1 MPRLPIPEN
10 SEDMETL
17 LNDTDR
23 VGEYI
28 ADPVEW
34 KALMSAYTEK
44 TQKKDPDLHE
54 ELGEQQKK
62 NIDTFL
68 TERGYH
74 PATPGERLPQA
85 EDQGPRKRQA
95 DGFESMGDFFTATW
109 QKNILQTGVDPRLKA
124 LNESSGDQGGF
135 LVPEAFRAELL
146 ALALEASVV
155 RQRATVIPMG
165 GLTVRMPTIR
175 DTSHASTVYGG
186 ISGQWIAEAG
196 SISGTTNEPTFSQV
210 ALTAKKLTGY
220 TRVSNELMAD
230 SAIALE
236 AALRT
241 MFGEGIA
248 YFEDDAFIAGSGAGQ
263 PVGVLNAGAL
273 VSVAKETGQA
283 ASTVVWENIVKMF
296 SRMHP
301 ASLGRAVWY
310 CNPDVLPQLAAM
322 SLTVGTGGAPVWV
335 ANGANGLPPTFLGR
349 PLIYTEK
356 AETLGTAGDIVF
368 ADFSKYLIGD
378 RQSLEVSS
386 SIHERFTNDQTTWR
400 FIHRVDGR
408 PWVDSALTPRNGSNT
423 LSPFVALAARA

>member
-1 MPRLPIPEN
+1 MMSRLPIPETA
-10 SEDMETL
+10 EDIATL
-17 LNDTDR
+17 LHDNKR
-23 VGEYI
+23 VGEYL
-28 ADPVEW
+28 ADPAEW
-34 KALMSAYTEK
+34 NALMGAYTEK
-44 TQKKDPDLHE
+44 SRQRDPDLDDG
-54 ELGEQQKK
+54 LSDQQKK
-62 NIDTFL
+62 NISSFMEDQ
-68 TERGYH
+68 GYR
-74 PATPGERLPQA
+74 PATQADRLPQTEA
-85 EDQGPRKRQA
+85 VKPKTA
-95 DGFESMGDFFTATW
+95 TDGFNSLAEFFTASW
-109 QKNILQTGVDPRLKA
+109 SQTLMTKGVDARLKA

-135 LVPEAFRAELL
+135 LVPEQFRAELL
-146 ALALEASVV
+146 RLALEASVV
-155 RQRATVIPMG
+155 RGRATVIPMG
-165 GLTVRMPTIR
+165 GQTIRMPTIR

-186 ISGQWIAEAG
+186 ISGQWVAEAG
-196 SISGTTNEPTFSQV
+196 SVSGTTNEPTFSQV

-241 MFGEGIA
+241 MFSEGIA

-283 ASTVVWENIVKMF
+283 ATTVVWENIIKMF

-310 CNPDVLPQLAAM
+310 CNPDVLPQLAIM
-322 SLTVGTGGAPVWV
+322 SLTVGTGGAPVWL
-335 ANGANGLPPTFLGR
+335 ANGANGAPPTLLGR
-349 PLIYTEK
+349 PVIYTEK

-378 RQSLEVSS
+378 RQSLEITS
-386 SIHERFTNDQTTWR
+386 SIHDRFTNDQTTWR

-408 PWVDSALTPRNGSNT
+408 PWVDSAVTPRNGSNT
-423 LSPFVALAARA
+423 LSPFVALATRS